1 MGRRKILIIE
11 DDAPIRNGI
20 LDALKFHGYETVF
33 AEDGKKGL
41 DSALTAEYD
50 LLLLDLMLPRVS
62 GLEILESLRKT
73 RPTVPVVILTAK
85 GEEQDRVKGLK
96 LGADDYVV
104 KPFSVKELM
113 ARIEAVLRRSPER
126 PGDVKTVK
134 IAGLTI
140 DLARCEVRLPGG
152 KRNELSE
159 KEAELVRYLAANP
172 GRTISRDE
180 ILSRVWRLDP
190 KGVETRTI
198 DMHIARLRE
207 KLNDNPE
214 NPQVILTVR
223 GRGYMLGKT
232 ETETE

>member
-1 MGRRKILIIE
+1 MGRRTILVIE
-11 DDAPIRNGI
+11 DDAAIRNGI
-20 LDALKFHGYETVF
+20 LDALKFHGYETIF
-33 AEDGKKGL
+33 ADDGKKGL
-41 DSALTAEYD
+41 ESALSADYD
-50 LLLLDLMLPRVS
+50 LLLLDLMLPRIG

-96 LGADDYVV
+96 LGADDYMV

-134 IAGLTI
+134 MAGLTI

-152 KRNELSE
+152 KRSELSE
-159 KEAELVRYLAANP
+159 REAELVRYLAANP
-172 GRTISRDE
+172 GRTITRDE

-207 KLNDNPE
+207 KLGDDPE
-214 NPQVILTVR
+214 NPRVILTVR
-223 GRGYMLGKT
+223 GRGYMLGPT
-232 ETETE
+232 EMET